1 MALHKILPADDPR
14 LRRRAKRVKRI
25 DGSLQALIDDMIE
38 TMHAVQGLGLAAPQ
52 VGVPLRVIVI
62 ELLKDEEEPLSG
74 KPIVLCNPEIV
85 KAKGEDEA
93 IEGCLSVPGYIGEV
107 KRAAAVTVKGRN
119 REWKEMRIKAKG
131 LLARALQHEIDHL
144 DGILFV
150 DHLESLDK
158 LRRIEPQEERRG
170 L

>member
-1 MALHKILPADDPR
+1 MALRQILPADDPR
-14 LRRRAKRVKRI
+14 LHRKAKKVKRI

-62 ELLKDEEEPLSG
+62 ELPEDEEEPLSG
-74 KPIVLCNPEIV
+74 KLIVLCNPEIV

-131 LLARALQHEIDHL
+131 LLARALQHEVDHL
-144 DGILFV
+144 DGVLFV
-150 DHLESLDK
+150 DRLEGLDK
-158 LRRIEPQEERRG
+158 VRRIEPEAERRG